1 MTHVLIVEDEPLIAR
16 RIERMI
22 RDILGD
28 RLKRIDCAP
37 DLDSAMARIRSGD
50 ITLLLLDLN
59 LSGQD
64 GFDVLHRAVA
74 ESFDTIVV
82 SANTDRA
89 IEAFELGV
97 IDFVPK
103 PFTADRLAKAL
114 DRVALR
120 NSQESRIR
128 FLAVSLA
135 GRIELVPIASV
146 IAVHGDDDYSSI
158 ETLDGRRH
166 LHRKT
171 LASLERLLPGNFE
184 RVHRSHIVNLLHVES
199 ILTPAAG
206 GRAVR
211 LANGTLVPVGRSY
224 AKALAARSI
233 G

>member
-1 MTHVLIVEDEPLIAR
+1 MHVLIVEDEPLIAR
-16 RIERMI
+16 RLERMT

-28 RLKRIDCAP
+28 KLKRIDCAP
-37 DLDSAMARIRSGD
+37 DLDSAMARIGSGG

-64 GFDVLHRAVA
+64 GFDVLRRALA

-103 PFTADRLAKAL
+103 PFTAERLAKAF
-114 DRVALR
+114 DRIEAR
-120 NSQESRIR
+120 TTQESRSR

-135 GRIELVPIASV
+135 GRIELVPIESV

-171 LASLERLLPGNFE
+171 LTSLEKLLPGNFE
-184 RVHRSHIVNLLHVES
+184 RVHRSHIVNLLHVEA
-199 ILTPAAG
+199 ILPPVTG
-206 GRAVR
+206 GRAAR
-211 LANGTLVPVGRSY
+211 LSNGTLVPIGRSY
-224 AKALAARSI
+224 AKALAARSL